1 LSHPVVVAVF
11 GCWSIRKLLSGE
23 MKDASKVEEEIKK
36 TLSELSKR
44 RSSSIGDKGQD
55 SQVISWY
62 GVNSWQYFKDAEMG
76 GS

>member
-1 LSHPVVVAVF
+1 
-11 GCWSIRKLLSGE
+11 

-62 GVNSWQYFKDAEMG
+62 GVNS
-76 GS
+76 